1 MYLPRTFEETDQR
14 VLHDFIR
21 AHPLATFVS
30 TDASGLTANHFPM
43 LIEKSDEGKFVL
55 RGHVAR
61 ANPLW
66 KSLAPNPQAL
76 AIFQNPGLYVTPSWY
91 PSKKETGRVVPTW
104 NYVAVHVNGS
114 ARAVDDPQWLRA
126 FLTRLTDTNE
136 STRTLPWKITDAPED
151 HVERQLRAIVGI
163 ELAITQIA
171 GKWKVS
177 QNRTAKDAE
186 GVSSGLKEQGDA
198 AALTMAQWVDARRP
212 ME

>member
-1 MYLPRTFEETDQR
+1 MYLPKAFEETDEQQ
-14 VLHDFIR
+14 LHAFIR

-30 TDASGLTANHFPM
+30 IDANGLCANHFPM
-43 LIEKSDEGKFVL
+43 LVEKSPDGQFVL

-66 KSLAPNPQAL
+66 RSLEQHPQAL
-76 AIFQNPGLYVTPSWY
+76 AIFQDPGLYVTPSWY
-91 PSKKETGRVVPTW
+91 PSKQDDGRVVPTW

-114 ARAVDDPQWLRA
+114 ARAVDDPHWLRS

-136 STRTLPWKITDAPED
+136 SRFVQPWKITDAPDD
-151 HVERQLRAIVGI
+151 HIERQLRAIVGVEVAI
-163 ELAITQIA
+163 ERIA

-186 GVSSGLKEQGDA
+186 GVVAGLKEQGDPA
-198 AALTMAQWVDARRP
+198 SQRMVELVEARRQKQ
-212 ME
+212 